1 MIPAIILFQFSLL
14 FLQFRLAYPTR
25 YQAHLTNVISS
36 HATMAVL
43 RDHYFRLGLDLPD
56 EQIAAAAALIGELKA
71 ADDAAEWDYAH
82 RRLIKG
88 LTTSKQSARYGF
100 LVALTEVLLGQLMTT
115 DEFLDQ
121 LDAATEVKLLMKGKE
136 QRLVLFGRL
145 FGLQALLNSK
155 RLYQDYKQAE
165 VDRWLNT
172 LVKLALERLWLRET
186 AMFTLVQFVKAVMTA
201 DDVSDKAKQEL
212 ATAVLELVK
221 KLGLAMLCEGVAVYL
236 AIPQKMIKVEL
247 GWKHGFPFAQGNLPK
262 LAKALKDTEVAEDDE
277 ETRRKLQKLTWS
289 PQLPF
294 VWDMVLAHFNQV
306 QLLPSKKAK
315 HDTIGFKELWQVV
328 VEEGLFNEKLS
339 HERKYWGFEILAKFV
354 VGLNR
359 AEDVAHLFTP
369 NVMQTMINLSTQKK
383 RYLHNIAVK
392 AIEALQQAASANC
405 GKGPVILD
413 KLLKRAWNF
422 DNLTKTK
429 TIDKLLVVNN
439 SGSEFEQQLALNEL
453 VDIFKA
459 RLQLDH
465 EPEAKWGLD
474 RLVQVVRSNRS
485 VIVLLGATGDAVME
499 LVLGFLVRLSLFP
512 LEASAGVV
520 KYAQDKLNSVLAEV
534 VFNPRADKQLWLLWC
549 INEIVALEKKQPL
562 AVEFD
567 DELKACKNDALQY
580 LGIVLELQD
589 KLPAE
594 FRPQLY
600 CFELMFSMVLLQ
612 LYLCDEEALQVL
624 GELRMCF
631 EQTFLAELDNGEFDT
646 LVVLTEILLLLS
658 VRKSSLTRRLVLTV
672 WGLFMCTR
680 NDQGDLHVT
689 PKALDL
695 LYEVLVTKENKQGQ
709 LNLFE
714 GEGEYGPENEG
725 DDDDDDEDD
734 SQKEDDDSLLDSD
747 SDSDSDDEDDDDD
760 EAEKKAN
767 PSKKAEDDDDEDD
780 DSDTDSSDS
789 NDNANTK
796 DQLDEETRKKLAEA
810 LGVDNEVKFEDMS
823 SDDDL
828 SELLMD
834 DDEMMEM
841 DGELSRIFKERRDA
855 LEAIESGNKQK
866 KEAEDAKEQMVFF
879 KNRVLDL
886 LEVFNKAEP
895 NHPYNLTM
903 IPSLLDL
910 IRMTTDKNLGVKAH
924 KLLKTKVS
932 KTKVPAKEVQE
943 GDADNFMEMLKLVQD
958 KALQS
963 KCSQLYSLA
972 CGQACIVLAK
982 NIVLMDA
989 TKLDDVIDVYTQS
1002 LKTWAAPGL
1011 KSKIQPS
1018 LFFDFINWLQLKR
1031 QSH

>member
-1 MIPAIILFQFSLL
+1 
-14 FLQFRLAYPTR
+14 
-25 YQAHLTNVISS
+25 
-36 HATMAVL
+36 MAVS
-43 RDHYFRLGLDLPD
+43 RDHYFRLGSDLPD

-100 LVALTEVLLGQLMTT
+100 SVALTEVLSGQSMTT

-121 LDAATEVKLLMKGKE
+121 LDAATEVKSSMKGKE
-136 QRLVLFGRL
+136 QRSVLFGRL

-172 LVKLALERLWLRET
+172 LVKLASERSWLRET

-221 KLGLAMLCEGVAVYL
+221 KLGLAMSCEGVAVYL
-236 AIPQKMIKVEL
+236 AIPQKMIKVES

-277 ETRRKLQKLTWS
+277 ETRRKSQKSTWS

-306 QLLPSKKAK
+306 QSSPSKKAK

-328 VEEGLFNEKLS
+328 VEEGLFNEKSS

-369 NVMQTMINLSTQKK
+369 NVMQTMINSSTQKK

-439 SGSEFEQQLALNEL
+439 SGSEFEQQSALNEL

-459 RLQLDH
+459 RSQSDH

-485 VIVLLGATGDAVME
+485 VIVSLGATGDAVME
-499 LVLGFLVRLSLFP
+499 SVLGFLVRLSLFP
-512 LEASAGVV
+512 SEASAGVV

-534 VFNPRADKQLWLLWC
+534 VFNPRADKQSWSLWC

-580 LGIVLELQD
+580 LGIVSELQD
-589 KLPAE
+589 KSPAE

-646 LVVLTEILLLLS
+646 SVVLTEILLSLS
-658 VRKSSLTRRLVLTV
+658 VRKSSLTRRLVSTV
-672 WGLFMCTR
+672 WGSFMCTR

-734 SQKEDDDSLLDSD
+734 SQKEDDDSSSDSD

-828 SELLMD
+828 SESSMD

-958 KALQS
+958 KASQS
-963 KCSQLYSLA
+963 KCSQSYSLA

-982 NIVLMDA
+982 NIVSMDA

-1002 LKTWAAPGL
+1002 LKTWAAPGS

-1018 LFFDFINWLQLKR
+1018 LFFDFINWLQSKR